1 MSQPNPHALA
11 QANLGSTIRVGVAFS
26 SSLWNQL
33 LVDSLNL
40 VSGLCASEGAA
51 AVLTPDLLAPSDTGV
66 LLTGVP
72 SAHEAWQR
80 LENWCS
86 RPSIRVLLLGEN
98 RPALAARALRLGAA
112 GFLDWECPLTV
123 LVKALRGVHAG
134 EIWAE
139 RKVTMGLVRGTHSD
153 QSVQLTNREQMVL
166 ASLAQGLRNKEI
178 AARLAITE
186 TTVKSH
192 LNRAYHK
199 LNLTDRVQAA
209 LYVERHGL

>member
-1 MSQPNPHALA
+1 MLA
-11 QANLGSTIRVGVAFS
+11 
-26 SSLWNQL
+26 
-33 LVDSLNL
+33 
-40 VSGLCASEGAA
+40 
-51 AVLTPDLLAPSDTGV
+51 PDLLAPSDTGV
-66 LLTGVP
+66 LVTGVP

-80 LENWCS
+80 LQNWCS
-86 RPSIRVLLLGEN
+86 RPSVRVLLLGEN
-98 RPALAARALRLGAA
+98 RPALAARSLRLGAS
-112 GFLDWECPLTV
+112 GFLDWESSLVT
-123 LVKALRGVHAG
+123 LVKAIRGVHAG

-139 RKVTMGLVRGTHSD
+139 RKVTMGLLRGAHADHSA
-153 QSVQLTNREQMVL
+153 QLTGREQIVL